1 MMTRFFPIGLRSASL
16 VLAVVFAC
24 GCGPKSAKTVSS
36 ISALEAYVAEA
47 KATNPTVGVNEGS
60 LWVAH
65 GSRTDLFRDP
75 RARDINDVVTLRVQ
89 ESTQASAAA
98 DTKNSKTTAANASY
112 TGFFGAQNSIKEL
125 PNLIAGKAAN
135 TFEGSGAT
143 TRNTTLSTNM
153 TARVVD
159 VLPNGY
165 LVIEGVRE
173 IRLNNENQVLYL
185 TGVVR
190 PEDISRNNVVLS
202 SSVAQMTVRL
212 QGHGTIS
219 QHVNPGWL
227 YKILNNI
234 MPF

>member
-1 MMTRFFPIGLRSASL
+1 MARFIPNGLMAASL
-16 VLAVVFAC
+16 VLAVAFTA
-24 GCGPKSAKTVSS
+24 GCGPKSVKTMSS
-36 ISALEAYVAEA
+36 TSALEAYVTEA
-47 KATNPTVGVNEGS
+47 KADNPAAGASEGS
-60 LWVAH
+60 LWVSH
-65 GSRTDLFRDP
+65 GPRRDLFADP
-75 RARDINDVVTLRVQ
+75 KAREINDVVTIRVL

-98 DTKNSKTTAANASY
+98 DSKNSKTTAANASY

-135 TFEGSGAT
+135 TFEGSGTT

-159 VLPNGY
+159 VLPNGN
-165 LVIEGVRE
+165 LVVEGVRE
-173 IRLNNENQVLYL
+173 IKLNNENQTLYL

-190 PEDISRNNVVLS
+190 PADISRGNVVLS
-202 SSVAQMTVRL
+202 SAVAQMTVRL
-212 QGHGTIS
+212 QGNGTVS

-227 YKILNNI
+227 YKILNTI

>member
-1 MMTRFFPIGLRSASL
+1 MATAHSRTLTGAGL
-16 VLAVVFAC
+16 VLALVFASA
-24 GCGPKSAKTVSS
+24 CGPKAVRPSS
-36 ISALEAYVAEA
+36 ISSLESYVSAA
-47 KATNPTVGVNEGS
+47 KAGGLPTSSNEGS
-60 LWVAH
+60 LWSDH
-65 GSRTDLFRDP
+65 GYRSDLFRDP
-75 RARDINDVVTLRVQ
+75 KARDVNDVVTVRVV

-98 DTKNSKTTAANASY
+98 DSKNSKATSLSAGYSAL
-112 TGFFGAQNSIKEL
+112 FGAESKIKEL
-125 PNLIAGKAAN
+125 PNLVSGKSGN

-153 TARVVD
+153 TARVID

-190 PEDISRNNVVLS
+190 PEDISRSNIVLS

-212 QGHGTIS
+212 QGHGAVS
-219 QHVNPGWL
+219 QQVNPGWL
-227 YKILNNI
+227 YKIINNL

>member
-1 MMTRFFPIGLRSASL
+1 MTRYFSNGLSCASL
-16 VLAVVFAC
+16 VLALAFSS
-24 GCGPKSAKTVSS
+24 GCGPKSVRTASS
-36 ISALEAYVAEA
+36 AGALEAYVAES
-47 KATNPTVGVNEGS
+47 KAANTEAGACEGS
-60 LWVAH
+60 LWVSH
-65 GSRTDLFRDP
+65 GARTDLFRDP
-75 RARDINDVVTLRVQ
+75 KAREVNDVVTLRVL

-98 DTKNSKTTAANASY
+98 DSKNSKTTSANAGY
-112 TGFFGAQNSIKEL
+112 DAFFGVQNKIKEL
-125 PNLIAGKAAN
+125 PNLVSGKAAN

-159 VLPNGY
+159 VLPNGN

-173 IRLNNENQVLYL
+173 IRLNNENQTLYL

-190 PEDISRNNVVLS
+190 PTDISRNNVVLS
-202 SSVAQMTVRL
+202 SAVAQMTVRL
-212 QGHGTIS
+212 QGHGMVS

>member
-1 MMTRFFPIGLRSASL
+1 MARLFPNGLRSASL

-24 GCGPKSAKTVSS
+24 GCGPKSARTTSS
-36 ISALEAYVAEA
+36 ASALEAYVAEA
-47 KATNPTVGVNEGS
+47 KASNSAAGVNEGS
-60 LWVAH
+60 LWVSH
-65 GSRTDLFRDP
+65 GWRTDLFRDP
-75 RARDINDVVTLRVQ
+75 KARDINDVVTVRVV

-98 DTKNSKTTAANASY
+98 DSKNSKTTAANASY
-112 TGFFGAQNSIKEL
+112 DGLFGAQTKIKEL
-125 PNLIAGKAAN
+125 SNLISGKAAN
-135 TFEGSGAT
+135 TFEGSGTT

-159 VLPNGY
+159 VLPNGN

-173 IRLNNENQVLYL
+173 IRLNNENQILYL

-190 PEDISRNNVVLS
+190 PEDIARNNVVLS
-202 SSVAQMTVRL
+202 SAVAQMTVRL
-212 QGHGTIS
+212 QGRGTVS

>member
-1 MMTRFFPIGLRSASL
+1 MRILSRIPVSAAMAVTL
-16 VLAVVFAC
+16 VFVC
-24 GCGPKSAKTVSS
+24 GCGPKKVKTASS
-36 ISALEAYVAEA
+36 VDALHAYVAEA
-47 KATNPTVGVNEGS
+47 KAAGQPASYHEGS
-60 LWVAH
+60 LWVTQGH
-65 GSRTDLFRDP
+65 RTDLFKDP
-75 RARDINDVVTLRVQ
+75 RAQDVNDVVTLQVV

-98 DTKNSKTTAANASY
+98 DSKNSKATTADASY
-112 TGFFGAQNSIKEL
+112 NSFFGAQNRIKEL
-125 PNLIAGKAAN
+125 PNLLSGKATN
-135 TFEGSGAT
+135 TFQGSGAT
-143 TRNTTLSTNM
+143 TRNTTLSTTM

-173 IRLNNENQVLYL
+173 IRLNNENQMLYL

-212 QGHGTIS
+212 QGHGDVS

-227 YKILNNI
+227 YKILNTI